1 MGRVNMDAISLIVY
15 GAIILASAAIVVM
28 ALKKNSTATDLL
40 VGGVAVSVKAAE
52 AILKKFDKDPEM
64 SATDKIM
71 RYAVIAVSSIEQQYK
86 GIKTKMKN
94 EGKDVTEMNAEMKG
108 AAIRLLENLAAIDE
122 YELTEQGKASL
133 GDIVEAALE
142 MFINKK

>member
-122 YELTEQGKASL
+122 YELTEQDKASL

>member
-1 MGRVNMDAISLIVY
+1 MDAISLIVY
-15 GAIILASAAIVVM
+15 SAIILASAAIVVM

-122 YELTEQGKASL
+122 YELTEQDKASL

>member
-1 MGRVNMDAISLIVY
+1 MDAISLIVY
-15 GAIILASAAIVVM
+15 GAIILASATIVVI

-122 YELTEQGKASL
+122 YTLTEQDKASL

>member
-1 MGRVNMDAISLIVY
+1 MDAISLIVY
-15 GAIILASAAIVVM
+15 GAIILASASVVVI
-28 ALKKNSTATDLL
+28 ALKKNGTITDLL
-40 VGGVAVSVKAAE
+40 VGGVTVSVKAAE
-52 AILKKFDKDPEM
+52 AILKKFDKDPETM

-94 EGKDVTEMNAEMKG
+94 EGKDVTEMNAEMKE

-122 YELTEQGKASL
+122 YSLTDQDKASL

>member
-1 MGRVNMDAISLIVY
+1 MDAISLIVY
-15 GAIILASAAIVVM
+15 GAIILASATVVVI
-28 ALKKNSTATDLL
+28 ALKKNGAITDLL
-40 VGGVAVSVKAAE
+40 VGGVTVSVKAAE
-52 AILKKFDKDPEM
+52 AILKRFDKDPETL
-64 SATDKIM
+64 SPTDKIM

-94 EGKDVTEMNAEMKG
+94 EGKDVTEMNAEMKE

-122 YELTEQGKASL
+122 YSLTDQDKASL

-142 MFINKK
+142 MFINKR

>member
-1 MGRVNMDAISLIVY
+1 MGAISLIVY
-15 GAIILASAAIVVM
+15 GAIILASATVVVI
-28 ALKKNSTATDLL
+28 ALKKNGAITDLL
-40 VGGVAVSVKAAE
+40 VGGVTVSVKAAE
-52 AILKKFDKDPEM
+52 AILKKFDKDPETM
-64 SATDKIM
+64 SPTDKIM

-94 EGKDVTEMNAEMKG
+94 EGKDVTEMNAEMKE

-122 YELTEQGKASL
+122 YSLTDQDKASL

>member
-1 MGRVNMDAISLIVY
+1 MDAISLIVY
-15 GAIILASAAIVVM
+15 GAIILASASVVVI
-28 ALKKNSTATDLL
+28 ALKKNNTITDLL
-40 VGGVAVSVKAAE
+40 VGGATVSVKAAE

-94 EGKDVTEMNAEMKG
+94 EGKDVTEMNAEMKE

-122 YELTEQGKASL
+122 YSLTDQDKASL

>member
-1 MGRVNMDAISLIVY
+1 MDAISLIVY

-40 VGGVAVSVKAAE
+40 VGGVAVSVKAVE

-122 YELTEQGKASL
+122 YELTEQDKASL

>member
-1 MGRVNMDAISLIVY
+1 MDAISLIVY
-15 GAIILASAAIVVM
+15 GAIILASATVVVI
-28 ALKKNSTATDLL
+28 ALKKNGAITDLL
-40 VGGVAVSVKAAE
+40 VGGVTVSVKAAE
-52 AILKKFDKDPEM
+52 AILKRFDKDPETM
-64 SATDKIM
+64 SPTDKIM

-94 EGKDVTEMNAEMKG
+94 EGKDVTEMNAEMKE
-108 AAIRLLENLAAIDE
+108 AAIRLLESLAAIDE
-122 YELTEQGKASL
+122 YSLTDQDKAYL

>member
-1 MGRVNMDAISLIVY
+1 MDAISLIVY
-15 GAIILASAAIVVM
+15 SAIILASAAIVVM

-40 VGGVAVSVKAAE
+40 VGGVAVSVKAVE

-122 YELTEQGKASL
+122 YELTEQDKASL

>member
-1 MGRVNMDAISLIVY
+1 MDAISLIVY
-15 GAIILASAAIVVM
+15 GAIILASASVVVI
-28 ALKKNSTATDLL
+28 ALKKNGAITDLL
-40 VGGVAVSVKAAE
+40 VGGATVSVKAAE

-94 EGKDVTEMNAEMKG
+94 EGKDVTEMNAEMKE

-122 YELTEQGKASL
+122 YSLTDQDKASL

>member
-1 MGRVNMDAISLIVY
+1 MDAISLIVY
-15 GAIILASAAIVVM
+15 SAIILASAAIVVM

-40 VGGVAVSVKAAE
+40 VGGVAVSVKAVE
-52 AILKKFDKDPEM
+52 AILKKFDKDPET

-122 YELTEQGKASL
+122 YELTEQDKASL

>member
-15 GAIILASAAIVVM
+15 SAIILASAAIVVM

-40 VGGVAVSVKAAE
+40 VGGVAVSVKAVE
-52 AILKKFDKDPEM
+52 AILKKFDKDPET

-122 YELTEQGKASL
+122 YELTEQDKASL

>member
-1 MGRVNMDAISLIVY
+1 MDAIFLIVY
-15 GAIILASAAIVVM
+15 GAIILASATVVVI
-28 ALKKNSTATDLL
+28 ALKKNGTITDLL
-40 VGGVAVSVKAAE
+40 VGGATVSVKAAE
-52 AILKKFDKDPEM
+52 AILKRFDKDPETM

-94 EGKDVTEMNAEMKG
+94 EGKDVTEMNAEMKE

-122 YELTEQGKASL
+122 YSLTDQDKASL

-142 MFINKK
+142 MFINKR

>member
-15 GAIILASAAIVVM
+15 SAIILASAAIVVM

-122 YELTEQGKASL
+122 YELTEQDKASL

>member
-1 MGRVNMDAISLIVY
+1 MDAISLIVY
-15 GAIILASAAIVVM
+15 GAIILASASVVVI
-28 ALKKNSTATDLL
+28 ALKKNSTVTDLL
-40 VGGVAVSVKAAE
+40 VGGVTVSVKAAE
-52 AILKKFDKDPEM
+52 AILKRFDKDPETM
-64 SATDKIM
+64 SPTDKIM

-94 EGKDVTEMNAEMKG
+94 EGKDVTEMNAEMKE

-122 YELTEQGKASL
+122 YSLTDQDKASL

-142 MFINKK
+142 MFINKR

>member
-1 MGRVNMDAISLIVY
+1 MDAISLIVY
-15 GAIILASAAIVVM
+15 GAIILASATVVVI
-28 ALKKNSTATDLL
+28 ALKKNGAITDLL
-40 VGGVAVSVKAAE
+40 VGGVTVSVKAAE
-52 AILKKFDKDPEM
+52 AILKKFDKDPETM
-64 SATDKIM
+64 SPTDKIM

-94 EGKDVTEMNAEMKG
+94 EGKDVTEMNAEMKE

-122 YELTEQGKASL
+122 YSLTDQDKASL

-142 MFINKK
+142 MFINKR

>member
-15 GAIILASAAIVVM
+15 SAIILASAAIVVM

-40 VGGVAVSVKAAE
+40 VGGVAVSVKAVE

-122 YELTEQGKASL
+122 YELTEQDKASL

>member
-1 MGRVNMDAISLIVY
+1 MDAISLIVY
-15 GAIILASAAIVVM
+15 GAIILASATVVVI
-28 ALKKNSTATDLL
+28 ALKKNGAITDLL
-40 VGGVAVSVKAAE
+40 VGGVTVSVKAAE
-52 AILKKFDKDPEM
+52 AILKRFDKDPETM
-64 SATDKIM
+64 SPTDKIM

-94 EGKDVTEMNAEMKG
+94 EGKDVTEMNAEMKE

-122 YELTEQGKASL
+122 YSLTDQDKASL

-142 MFINKK
+142 MFINKR

>member
-40 VGGVAVSVKAAE
+40 VGGVAVSVKAVE

-122 YELTEQGKASL
+122 YELTEQDKASL

>member
-40 VGGVAVSVKAAE
+40 VGGVAVSVKAVE
-52 AILKKFDKDPEM
+52 AILKKFDKDPET

-122 YELTEQGKASL
+122 YELTEQDKASL

>member
-1 MGRVNMDAISLIVY
+1 MDAISLIVY
-15 GAIILASAAIVVM
+15 GAIILASATVVVI
-28 ALKKNSTATDLL
+28 ALKKNGAITDLL
-40 VGGVAVSVKAAE
+40 VGGVTVSVKAAE
-52 AILKKFDKDPEM
+52 AILKRIDKDPETM
-64 SATDKIM
+64 SPTDKIM

-94 EGKDVTEMNAEMKG
+94 EGKDVTEMNAEMKE

-122 YELTEQGKASL
+122 YTLTDQDKASL

-142 MFINKK
+142 MFINKR

>member
-1 MGRVNMDAISLIVY
+1 
-15 GAIILASAAIVVM
+15 
-28 ALKKNSTATDLL
+28 
-40 VGGVAVSVKAAE
+40 
-52 AILKKFDKDPEM
+52 
-64 SATDKIM
+64 M

-94 EGKDVTEMNAEMKG
+94 EGKDVTEMNAEMKE

-122 YELTEQGKASL
+122 YSLTDQDKASL

-142 MFINKK
+142 MFINKR